1 MPTAGPFLATCAGSS
16 STAARDKDVTRALAR
31 ARPTASDQC
40 RLASHLCGG
49 TMKMSHFA
57 RHGRLARAAIKKAES
72 PVNLRV
78 VRRFSIGFPHRAVH
92 PGHAL
97 PAFFLSLP

>member
-1 MPTAGPFLATCAGSS
+1 
-16 STAARDKDVTRALAR
+16 
-31 ARPTASDQC
+31 
-40 RLASHLCGG
+40 
-49 TMKMSHFA
+49 MKMSHFA